1 MTCPNCGAT
10 VAENRRFC
18 GKCGTAVTQASPP
31 SPQSSPPPPSPYA
44 PPPSPQQGASAPGAP
59 SAWGPPAGPA
69 PQWGPPASAAPPPPG
84 SAAHASAADPF
95 APPQL
100 AAPGDPNAWAAYG
113 PPPRYP
119 PPYPPG
125 YPGAPGSPA
134 AWPGYGY
141 APPRTNGLAVASLVL
156 GLIGWAFCGLG
167 SVIAI
172 VLGFVARNQI
182 RQSNGSQT
190 GTGMATA
197 GIVLGFIATSLWV
210 LLFVVQMANVNS

>member
-18 GKCGTAVTQASPP
+18 GKCGTAVAQAAPRAEAP
-31 SPQSSPPPPSPYA
+31 SPQTAPPPSPYA
-44 PPPSPQQGASAPGAP
+44 PPSSPPPGASTPGAP
-59 SAWGPPAGPA
+59 SAWGSPAGSA
-69 PQWGPPASAAPPPPG
+69 AQWGPPTTAPPPPPPP
-84 SAAHASAADPF
+84 SAADPF

-100 AAPGDPNAWAAYG
+100 APPGDPNAWAAYG
-113 PPPRYP
+113 PPPQYP

-125 YPGAPGSPA
+125 YPGAPGAPG

-141 APPRTNGLAVASLVL
+141 GPPRTNGLAVASLVL

-182 RQSNGSQT
+182 RHSNGGQT

-197 GIVLGFIATSLWV
+197 GIVLGCIATSLWV
-210 LLFVVQMANVNS
+210 LVFVLQMASVNS